1 MMKKH
6 SINLFIAIL
15 GIAAFGLSSCSTD
28 KGLSVTKRKYRG
40 GYHVEWH
47 GTKQKQQSLTFNE
60 MSVTKEA
67 ARKIATIEKMEK
79 KKTTPVLAS
88 SDISI
93 VPYHSNITVANTEID
108 NPITVDKS
116 ELGSSI
122 SELSKSEMRQ
132 LKKEIKT
139 TIRQEMKTVSENG
152 SSGMP
157 MWALIIIT
165 ILLPP
170 LGVGL
175 ALGFHTEFWISLLL
189 WLLFYFPG
197 LIYALIKIL

>member
-1 MMKKH
+1 MRKQTL
-6 SINLFIAIL
+6 NLWVAII

-40 GYHVEWH
+40 GYHVEWN
-47 GTKQKQQSLTFNE
+47 GTKQKKQSLTHNE

-67 ARKIATIEKMEK
+67 AREIATIEKMEK

-88 SDISI
+88 SDNAI
-93 VPYHSNITVANTEID
+93 VPYQSNITGANTEID

-139 TIRQEMKTVSENG
+139 TIRQEMKTATENG
-152 SSGMP
+152 SSDMP

-175 ALGFHTEFWISLLL
+175 ALGFHKEFWITLLL